1 MKMIR
6 ILGVVAVAL
15 GLAAVAPAAYATT
28 EPVHEV
34 TLDADSHCDFHTG
47 NVVIEATLL
56 NDGSESVSVSATD
69 VTFSGTTVGPVT
81 IAAGEAH
88 TFEIIAG
95 VGPLPGGTVRY
106 DLVWANGET
115 ESVTAN
121 HSPTNGCGPSPS
133 ETTPPPTTSTPP
145 PTTTTPPP
153 TTTTPPPTTSSPPP
167 TTSTPPPTSSTPPP
181 TTTTSTTPPP
191 TTPPDRP
198 KCQAHPDR
206 PACRTT
212 PPIAFTGPAGPS
224 PITYAAVALALLV
237 AGTGLMRFAHRRGAH
252 RMR

>member
-1 MKMIR
+1 MKM

-15 GLAAVAPAAYATT
+15 GFVAAVAPAAYAT

-47 NVVIEATLL
+47 NVVIEATLV

-81 IAAGEAH
+81 IPAGEAH

-95 VGPLPGGTVRY
+95 TGPLPGGTVRY

-115 ESVTAN
+115 ESLTAN

-133 ETTPPPTTSTPP
+133 TTTPPPTTSTPP
-145 PTTTTPPP
+145 PTTSTPPP
-153 TTTTPPPTTSSPPP
+153 TT

-181 TTTTSTTPPP
+181 TTSTSTTPPPPPP

-206 PACRTT
+206 PACRTST
-212 PPIAFTGPAGPS
+212 PPPAIAFTGPVGPS
-224 PITYAAVALALLV
+224 PIAYGGLALALLLG
-237 AGTGLMRFAHRRGAH
+237 GTGLLRFAHRRRGAH
-252 RMR
+252 RVR